1 MIKVAIIRR
10 KYNPFGGAERFIE
23 SLIKALPK
31 HRISI
36 SLITESWA
44 DTTPNSVIAIR
55 SQGLTR
61 SQRYKSFIR
70 NTREALASKHFD
82 LVQTHER
89 IPGSDIFRLG
99 DGVHAAWLS
108 RLTSQHGVF
117 RNILKKLDPYHK
129 ELVRQEA
136 LIMSNPKTKLVVTSD
151 LVREEL
157 IQFYQVP
164 DERIEII
171 PNGIDTSKFRPP
183 SKNEKKQAR
192 SSLRID
198 ADARVV
204 CFVGSDFERKG
215 LWPLLQAVGMSCDMQ
230 LIVVGEDKT
239 AKRLKNRISN
249 SKLASRV
256 HFLGPQ
262 SNVVPLLWASDLFA
276 LPSLYD
282 PSSNAILEAMA
293 CGLPIICTKG
303 TGNAEVVVGAQ
314 CGQVCARDP
323 DDLYQSLIFCSDTA
337 RMEQMS
343 DNSRLTAQ
351 TFDQAYVLQKW
362 LLFYDQLM
370 KSRHQ
375 YA

>member
-23 SLIKALPK
+23 SLINALPK
-31 HRISI
+31 HLISV
-36 SLITESWA
+36 SLISESWA
-44 DTTPNSVIAIR
+44 DIAPNSLIAIR

-70 NTREALASKHFD
+70 NTCETLASKHFD
-82 LVQTHER
+82 LIQTHER

-108 RLTSQHGVF
+108 RMNSQHGAF

-129 ELVRQEA
+129 ELIRQEA
-136 LIMSNPKTKLVVTSD
+136 LIMSNPKTKLVVTSN
-151 LVREEL
+151 LVRKEL

-171 PNGIDTSKFRPP
+171 PNGVDTSKFRPP
-183 SKNEKKQAR
+183 SKHEKKQAR

-198 ADARVV
+198 GGGKVV
-204 CFVGSDFERKG
+204 CFVGSDFKRKG
-215 LWPLLQAVGMSCDMQ
+215 LWQLLQAVEMSCDMQ

-239 AKRLKNRISN
+239 TERFNHRISN

-262 SNVVPLLWASDLFA
+262 SNVLPLLWASDLFA

-293 CGLPIICTKG
+293 CGLPIICTKD
-303 TGNAEVVVGAQ
+303 TGNAEVVLDAQ
-314 CGQVCARDP
+314 CGQISARNP
-323 DDLYQSLIFCSDTA
+323 DDLYQSLMFCSDST
-337 RMEQMS
+337 RREQMS
-343 DNSRLTAQ
+343 KRSRLAAKA
-351 TFDQAYVLQKW
+351 FDQAYVMQKW

-370 KSRHQ
+370 KRRHL